1 MKSVDKNTVTEM
13 IQHPRNVNY
22 PLGAASYVFE
32 ETFVDYLSNT
42 LSSNRV
48 KIGIGAQPNSSP
60 HFGTLLVA
68 SLAFALAEQL
78 EQQDNNLTVEIV
90 FEAVDTAPA
99 DIEYIDGVKYQTSL
113 RHTGTAD
120 EYMDDFLTIFEDL
133 SDSTTIEYSVRRQ
146 RSFNQQTGMREV
158 ISTIIENQETI
169 VDIIDPEHHNL
180 RMRVA
185 CPDCGLT
192 DKNGVQ
198 TTISGQTIES
208 VCPRHGAYET
218 HVLQETAQLEYNTPL
233 RNLVR
238 GLLYSTEDSEH
249 SETAEWLRV
258 TGRDYA
264 GYYQEQMLYRCAS
277 QIGYPTHVLPTI
289 VYAPLVIDWSG
300 AKLSKTLYVDEGAY
314 TYLPSYLVNFREF
327 YTTLGKEGIQMLYDE
342 VSRWLNEPY
351 RLFRNYS
358 VYYFVEMFEHV

>member
-1 MKSVDKNTVTEM
+1 MKPADKTAVTEM
-13 IQHPRNVNY
+13 IQHPQNVNY
-22 PLGAASYVFE
+22 PLGAASYIFE
-32 ETFVDYLSNT
+32 ETFVDYLSET

-78 EQQDNNLTVEIV
+78 EQQETDLTVEIV
-90 FEAVDTAPA
+90 FEAVDTAPSN
-99 DIEYIDGVKYQTSL
+99 IEYIDDIKYQTSL
-113 RHTGTAD
+113 RHRGIAD
-120 EYMDDFLTIFEDL
+120 EHMDDFLTMFEDL
-133 SDSTTIEYSVRRQ
+133 SDSANIEYSVRRQ
-146 RSFNQQTGMREV
+146 RAFNQQKGMGEV
-158 ISTIIENQETI
+158 ISTIIENQDTI

-180 RMRVA
+180 RIRVA
-185 CPDCGLT
+185 CPDCGIT

-208 VCPRHGAYET
+208 VCPRHGHYET
-218 HVLQETAQLEYNTPL
+218 NVRQETAQLEYNTPL

-238 GLLYSTEDSEH
+238 GLLYSTDGSEH

-314 TYLPSYLVNFREF
+314 TYLPSYLINFREF
-327 YTTLGKEGIQMLYDE
+327 YTTLGKDGIQMLYDE

-358 VYYFVEMFEHV
+358 VYYFMEMFENV